1 MVYRHD
7 SFRLQWDCSGFRLAQ
22 ISNTNSTKE
31 ELRRYWSQSGSWRNN
46 FAHRQW
52 GFCCL
57 VNNYCMYRVDDC
69 EWNSRKSAYAW
80 KSYAQKLMF
89 LLVSPMASGNMK
101 MGIITECIQQLI
113 IKLLN
118 VPAWSPGLFFKIRIR
133 QKQCT
138 HVELLFTFTMY
149 IFWLSVKQIPIT
161 FFLNP
166 HYQTPQEKNHG
177 CARAERRST
186 RNCSFNAS
194 LGIPRI

>member
-1 MVYRHD
+1 
-7 SFRLQWDCSGFRLAQ
+7 
-22 ISNTNSTKE
+22 
-31 ELRRYWSQSGSWRNN
+31 
-46 FAHRQW
+46 
-52 GFCCL
+52 
-57 VNNYCMYRVDDC
+57 
-69 EWNSRKSAYAW
+69 
-80 KSYAQKLMF
+80 MF

-166 HYQTPQEKNHG
+166 HYQTTQEKNHG

-186 RNCSFNAS
+186 PALEFSHLRWVSFCLISINKLAS
-194 LGIPRI
+194 NNNSAELLSNILAPSVGNTPHHIGNPQEFVSTKGIQLEPDETVVSYDVTFPFVCIPTSEMPRRELHQSSS